1 MSLSP
6 TGPGSWSSCSEE
18 EPPPLSLD
26 QPQSTSA
33 IAGYTT
39 RLNLTEIVIRSL
51 SAAKKSVLELFS
63 AFDEEKDGTLPL
75 IQMKKCL
82 TKNGVLL
89 TEKEFSTL
97 FEGFI
102 ENETV
107 NYISFLKSWG
117 VIQQQ
122 LGSPLSRKR
131 STSDASIPNS
141 PESVDA
147 ISGASYASY
156 ASYASSP
163 FTSSPKRRVALH
175 GFSAEQKQSL
185 RAAIRLHLVRRF
197 ASAES
202 IFQEVAERGAL
213 HTSDLCRYLNRHGVV
228 CSLNQLCLLL
238 APFAAQP
245 AVLTAG
251 EFAAFVASVLGEE
264 EVSGCLVDAFPSTFG
279 TTTRIEFAPPAQAAS
294 TTSTISAASTTSIAS
309 PQQTSP
315 LSRLSSEVMRVGEG
329 LHRTRSVARNLSSLP
344 LYRLMMDVR
353 PAPVAV
359 QSAVA

>member
-1 MSLSP
+1 M
-6 TGPGSWSSCSEE
+6 
-18 EPPPLSLD
+18 
-26 QPQSTSA
+26 
-33 IAGYTT
+33 
-39 RLNLTEIVIRSL
+39 
-51 SAAKKSVLELFS
+51 
-63 AFDEEKDGTLPL
+63 
-75 IQMKKCL
+75 
-82 TKNGVLL
+82 
-89 TEKEFSTL
+89 
-97 FEGFI
+97 
-102 ENETV
+102 

-141 PESVDA
+141 PESV
-147 ISGASYASY
+147 SYASN

-163 FTSSPKRRVALH
+163 FTSSPKRRVALR

-202 IFQEVAERGAL
+202 AFLPRRSSLGIFQEVAERDAL

-251 EFAAFVASVLGEE
+251 EFAAFVESVLGEE

-279 TTTRIEFAPPAQAAS
+279 TTTRIEFAPPAQAVS
-294 TTSTISAASTTSIAS
+294 TTSTTSIAS

>member
-1 MSLSP
+1 M
-6 TGPGSWSSCSEE
+6 
-18 EPPPLSLD
+18 
-26 QPQSTSA
+26 
-33 IAGYTT
+33 
-39 RLNLTEIVIRSL
+39 
-51 SAAKKSVLELFS
+51 
-63 AFDEEKDGTLPL
+63 
-75 IQMKKCL
+75 
-82 TKNGVLL
+82 
-89 TEKEFSTL
+89 
-97 FEGFI
+97 
-102 ENETV
+102 

-131 STSDASIPNS
+131 STSSASDASIPNS

-147 ISGASYASY
+147 ISGASN

-163 FTSSPKRRVALH
+163 FTSSPKRRVALR

-202 IFQEVAERGAL
+202 AFLPRRSSLGIFQEVAERDAL

-251 EFAAFVASVLGEE
+251 EFAAFVESVLGEE

-279 TTTRIEFAPPAQAAS
+279 TTTRIEFAPPAQAVS
-294 TTSTISAASTTSIAS
+294 TTSTISATSTMS
-309 PQQTSP
+309 PQQTSPLSP

>member
-1 MSLSP
+1 M
-6 TGPGSWSSCSEE
+6 
-18 EPPPLSLD
+18 
-26 QPQSTSA
+26 
-33 IAGYTT
+33 
-39 RLNLTEIVIRSL
+39 
-51 SAAKKSVLELFS
+51 
-63 AFDEEKDGTLPL
+63 
-75 IQMKKCL
+75 
-82 TKNGVLL
+82 
-89 TEKEFSTL
+89 
-97 FEGFI
+97 
-102 ENETV
+102 

-131 STSDASIPNS
+131 STSSASDASIPNS

-147 ISGASYASY
+147 ISGASN

-163 FTSSPKRRVALH
+163 FTSSPKRRVALR

-202 IFQEVAERGAL
+202 AFLPRRSSLGIFQEVAERDAL

-251 EFAAFVASVLGEE
+251 EFAAFMESVLGEE

-279 TTTRIEFAPPAQAAS
+279 TTTRIEFAPPAQAVS
-294 TTSTISAASTTSIAS
+294 TTSTTSATPTMSTTS

>member
-1 MSLSP
+1 ML
-6 TGPGSWSSCSEE
+6 
-18 EPPPLSLD
+18 
-26 QPQSTSA
+26 
-33 IAGYTT
+33 YT
-39 RLNLTEIVIRSL
+39 VIRS
-51 SAAKKSVLELFS
+51 
-63 AFDEEKDGTLPL
+63 
-75 IQMKKCL
+75 
-82 TKNGVLL
+82 
-89 TEKEFSTL
+89 
-97 FEGFI
+97 FI
-102 ENETV
+102 ENEAV

-131 STSDASIPNS
+131 CASSASDASIPNS

-147 ISGASYASY
+147 LSGT
-156 ASYASSP
+156 SYASSP
-163 FTSSPKRRVALH
+163 FTSSPKRRVALR

-202 IFQEVAERGAL
+202 LFHSHPSLVGIFQEVAERGAL
-213 HTSDLCRYLNRHGVV
+213 HTSDLCRYLNRHGVA

-245 AVLTAG
+245 AVLTAA
-251 EFAAFVASVLGEE
+251 EFAAFVESVLGEE

-279 TTTRIEFAPPAQAAS
+279 TTTRIEFAPPAQTAS
-294 TTSTISAASTTSIAS
+294 TTSTTSP
-309 PQQTSP
+309 PQMSP

-344 LYRLMMDVR
+344 LYRLMMDMR

>member
-1 MSLSP
+1 M
-6 TGPGSWSSCSEE
+6 
-18 EPPPLSLD
+18 
-26 QPQSTSA
+26 
-33 IAGYTT
+33 
-39 RLNLTEIVIRSL
+39 
-51 SAAKKSVLELFS
+51 
-63 AFDEEKDGTLPL
+63 
-75 IQMKKCL
+75 
-82 TKNGVLL
+82 
-89 TEKEFSTL
+89 
-97 FEGFI
+97 
-102 ENETV
+102 

-156 ASYASSP
+156 ASSP
-163 FTSSPKRRVALH
+163 FTSSPKRRVALR

-202 IFQEVAERGAL
+202 AFLPRRSSLGIFQEVAERDAL

-238 APFAAQP
+238 APFAVQP

-279 TTTRIEFAPPAQAAS
+279 TTTRIEFAPPAQAVS
-294 TTSTISAASTTSIAS
+294 TTSTTSIAS

>member
-1 MSLSP
+1 M
-6 TGPGSWSSCSEE
+6 
-18 EPPPLSLD
+18 
-26 QPQSTSA
+26 
-33 IAGYTT
+33 
-39 RLNLTEIVIRSL
+39 
-51 SAAKKSVLELFS
+51 
-63 AFDEEKDGTLPL
+63 
-75 IQMKKCL
+75 
-82 TKNGVLL
+82 
-89 TEKEFSTL
+89 
-97 FEGFI
+97 
-102 ENETV
+102 

-131 STSDASIPNS
+131 STSSASDASIPNS

-156 ASYASSP
+156 ASSP
-163 FTSSPKRRVALH
+163 FTSSPKRRVALR

-202 IFQEVAERGAL
+202 AFLPRRSSLGIFQEVAERDAL

-238 APFAAQP
+238 APFTAQP

-279 TTTRIEFAPPAQAAS
+279 TTTRIEFVPPAQAAS
-294 TTSTISAASTTSIAS
+294 TTSTISAASTTSTISATPTTSITS

>member
-1 MSLSP
+1 M
-6 TGPGSWSSCSEE
+6 
-18 EPPPLSLD
+18 
-26 QPQSTSA
+26 
-33 IAGYTT
+33 
-39 RLNLTEIVIRSL
+39 
-51 SAAKKSVLELFS
+51 
-63 AFDEEKDGTLPL
+63 
-75 IQMKKCL
+75 
-82 TKNGVLL
+82 
-89 TEKEFSTL
+89 
-97 FEGFI
+97 
-102 ENETV
+102 

-156 ASYASSP
+156 ASSP
-163 FTSSPKRRVALH
+163 FTSSPKRRVALR

-202 IFQEVAERGAL
+202 AFLPRRSSLGIFQEVAERDAL

-279 TTTRIEFAPPAQAAS
+279 TTTRIEFAPPAQAVS
-294 TTSTISAASTTSIAS
+294 TTSTTSIAS

>member
-1 MSLSP
+1 M
-6 TGPGSWSSCSEE
+6 
-18 EPPPLSLD
+18 
-26 QPQSTSA
+26 
-33 IAGYTT
+33 
-39 RLNLTEIVIRSL
+39 
-51 SAAKKSVLELFS
+51 
-63 AFDEEKDGTLPL
+63 
-75 IQMKKCL
+75 
-82 TKNGVLL
+82 
-89 TEKEFSTL
+89 
-97 FEGFI
+97 
-102 ENETV
+102 

-147 ISGASYASY
+147 ISGASN

-163 FTSSPKRRVALH
+163 FTSSPKRRVALR

-202 IFQEVAERGAL
+202 AFLPRRSSLGIFQEVAERGAL

-279 TTTRIEFAPPAQAAS
+279 TTTRIEFAPPAQAVS
-294 TTSTISAASTTSIAS
+294 TTSTTSIAS

>member
-1 MSLSP
+1 M
-6 TGPGSWSSCSEE
+6 
-18 EPPPLSLD
+18 
-26 QPQSTSA
+26 
-33 IAGYTT
+33 
-39 RLNLTEIVIRSL
+39 
-51 SAAKKSVLELFS
+51 
-63 AFDEEKDGTLPL
+63 
-75 IQMKKCL
+75 
-82 TKNGVLL
+82 
-89 TEKEFSTL
+89 
-97 FEGFI
+97 
-102 ENETV
+102 

-131 STSDASIPNS
+131 STSSASDASIPNS

-147 ISGASYASY
+147 ISGASN

-163 FTSSPKRRVALH
+163 FTSSPKRRVALR

-202 IFQEVAERGAL
+202 AFLPRRSSLGIFQEVAERDAL

-251 EFAAFVASVLGEE
+251 EFAAFVESVLGEE

-279 TTTRIEFAPPAQAAS
+279 TTTRIEFAPPAQAVS
-294 TTSTISAASTTSIAS
+294 TTSTISATSTMS

-315 LSRLSSEVMRVGEG
+315 LSPLSPLSSEVMRVGEG

>member
-1 MSLSP
+1 MS
-6 TGPGSWSSCSEE
+6 
-18 EPPPLSLD
+18 
-26 QPQSTSA
+26 ST
-33 IAGYTT
+33 
-39 RLNLTEIVIRSL
+39 VIRS
-51 SAAKKSVLELFS
+51 
-63 AFDEEKDGTLPL
+63 
-75 IQMKKCL
+75 
-82 TKNGVLL
+82 
-89 TEKEFSTL
+89 
-97 FEGFI
+97 FI
-102 ENETV
+102 ENEAV

-131 STSDASIPNS
+131 CASSASIPNS
-141 PESVDA
+141 PESV
-147 ISGASYASY
+147 
-156 ASYASSP
+156 SYASSP
-163 FTSSPKRRVALH
+163 FSSSPKRRVALR

-197 ASAES
+197 ASAEGAFHS
-202 IFQEVAERGAL
+202 RRSLLGIFQEVAERGAL
-213 HTSDLCRYLNRHGVV
+213 HTSDLCRYLNRHGVA

-238 APFAAQP
+238 TPFAAQP
-245 AVLTAG
+245 AVLTAA
-251 EFAAFVASVLGEE
+251 EFAAFVESVLGEE

-279 TTTRIEFAPPAQAAS
+279 TTTRIEFAPRVQAAS
-294 TTSTISAASTTSIAS
+294 TTSTTSL
-309 PQQTSP
+309 PQISP

>member
-1 MSLSP
+1 M
-6 TGPGSWSSCSEE
+6 
-18 EPPPLSLD
+18 
-26 QPQSTSA
+26 
-33 IAGYTT
+33 
-39 RLNLTEIVIRSL
+39 
-51 SAAKKSVLELFS
+51 
-63 AFDEEKDGTLPL
+63 
-75 IQMKKCL
+75 
-82 TKNGVLL
+82 
-89 TEKEFSTL
+89 
-97 FEGFI
+97 
-102 ENETV
+102 

-131 STSDASIPNS
+131 STSSASDASIPNS

-147 ISGASYASY
+147 ISGASN

-163 FTSSPKRRVALH
+163 FTSSPKRRVALR

-202 IFQEVAERGAL
+202 AFLPRRSSLGIFQEVAERDAL
-213 HTSDLCRYLNRHGVV
+213 HTSDLCRYLNRYGVV

-251 EFAAFVASVLGEE
+251 EFAAFMESVLGEE

-279 TTTRIEFAPPAQAAS
+279 TTTRIEFAPPAQAVS
-294 TTSTISAASTTSIAS
+294 TTSTISATSTMS

>member
-1 MSLSP
+1 M
-6 TGPGSWSSCSEE
+6 
-18 EPPPLSLD
+18 
-26 QPQSTSA
+26 
-33 IAGYTT
+33 
-39 RLNLTEIVIRSL
+39 
-51 SAAKKSVLELFS
+51 
-63 AFDEEKDGTLPL
+63 
-75 IQMKKCL
+75 
-82 TKNGVLL
+82 
-89 TEKEFSTL
+89 
-97 FEGFI
+97 
-102 ENETV
+102 

-147 ISGASYASY
+147 ISGASN

-163 FTSSPKRRVALH
+163 FTSSPKRRVALR

-202 IFQEVAERGAL
+202 ALLPHRSSLDIFQEVAERGAL

-251 EFAAFVASVLGEE
+251 EFAAFVESVLGEE

-279 TTTRIEFAPPAQAAS
+279 TTTRIEFAPPAQAVS
-294 TTSTISAASTTSIAS
+294 TTSTTSITS

>member
-1 MSLSP
+1 M
-6 TGPGSWSSCSEE
+6 
-18 EPPPLSLD
+18 
-26 QPQSTSA
+26 
-33 IAGYTT
+33 
-39 RLNLTEIVIRSL
+39 
-51 SAAKKSVLELFS
+51 
-63 AFDEEKDGTLPL
+63 
-75 IQMKKCL
+75 
-82 TKNGVLL
+82 
-89 TEKEFSTL
+89 
-97 FEGFI
+97 
-102 ENETV
+102 
-107 NYISFLKSWG
+107 
-117 VIQQQ
+117 
-122 LGSPLSRKR
+122 
-131 STSDASIPNS
+131 
-141 PESVDA
+141 
-147 ISGASYASY
+147 
-156 ASYASSP
+156 
-163 FTSSPKRRVALH
+163 ALR

-202 IFQEVAERGAL
+202 ALLPHRSSLDIFQEVAERGAL

-238 APFAAQP
+238 APFTAQP

-251 EFAAFVASVLGEE
+251 EFAAFVESVLGEE

-279 TTTRIEFAPPAQAAS
+279 TTTRIEFAPPAQAVS
-294 TTSTISAASTTSIAS
+294 TTSTTSIAS

-315 LSRLSSEVMRVGEG
+315 LSRLSSEVMRMGEG

>member
-1 MSLSP
+1 M
-6 TGPGSWSSCSEE
+6 
-18 EPPPLSLD
+18 
-26 QPQSTSA
+26 
-33 IAGYTT
+33 
-39 RLNLTEIVIRSL
+39 
-51 SAAKKSVLELFS
+51 
-63 AFDEEKDGTLPL
+63 
-75 IQMKKCL
+75 
-82 TKNGVLL
+82 
-89 TEKEFSTL
+89 
-97 FEGFI
+97 
-102 ENETV
+102 

-156 ASYASSP
+156 ASSP
-163 FTSSPKRRVALH
+163 FTSSPKRRVALR

-202 IFQEVAERGAL
+202 ALLPHRSSLDIFQEVAERGAL

-251 EFAAFVASVLGEE
+251 EFAAFVESVLGEE

-279 TTTRIEFAPPAQAAS
+279 TTTRIEFAPPAQAVS
-294 TTSTISAASTTSIAS
+294 TTSTTSITS

-359 QSAVA
+359 QSAVV

>member
-1 MSLSP
+1 M
-6 TGPGSWSSCSEE
+6 
-18 EPPPLSLD
+18 
-26 QPQSTSA
+26 
-33 IAGYTT
+33 
-39 RLNLTEIVIRSL
+39 
-51 SAAKKSVLELFS
+51 
-63 AFDEEKDGTLPL
+63 
-75 IQMKKCL
+75 
-82 TKNGVLL
+82 
-89 TEKEFSTL
+89 
-97 FEGFI
+97 
-102 ENETV
+102 

-147 ISGASYASY
+147 ISGASN

-163 FTSSPKRRVALH
+163 FTSSPKRRVALR

-202 IFQEVAERGAL
+202 AFLPRRSSLGIFQEVAERGAL

-238 APFAAQP
+238 APFAVQP

-251 EFAAFVASVLGEE
+251 EFAAFVESVLGEE

-279 TTTRIEFAPPAQAAS
+279 TTTRIEFAPPAQAVS
-294 TTSTISAASTTSIAS
+294 TTSTTSIAS

>member
-1 MSLSP
+1 M
-6 TGPGSWSSCSEE
+6 
-18 EPPPLSLD
+18 
-26 QPQSTSA
+26 
-33 IAGYTT
+33 
-39 RLNLTEIVIRSL
+39 
-51 SAAKKSVLELFS
+51 
-63 AFDEEKDGTLPL
+63 
-75 IQMKKCL
+75 
-82 TKNGVLL
+82 
-89 TEKEFSTL
+89 
-97 FEGFI
+97 
-102 ENETV
+102 

-156 ASYASSP
+156 ASSP
-163 FTSSPKRRVALH
+163 FTSSPKRRVALR

-202 IFQEVAERGAL
+202 AFLPRRSSLGIFQEVAERDAL

-238 APFAAQP
+238 APFTAQP

-279 TTTRIEFAPPAQAAS
+279 TTTRIEFAPPAQAVS
-294 TTSTISAASTTSIAS
+294 TTSTISAASTTSTTS

>member
-1 MSLSP
+1 M
-6 TGPGSWSSCSEE
+6 
-18 EPPPLSLD
+18 
-26 QPQSTSA
+26 
-33 IAGYTT
+33 
-39 RLNLTEIVIRSL
+39 
-51 SAAKKSVLELFS
+51 
-63 AFDEEKDGTLPL
+63 
-75 IQMKKCL
+75 
-82 TKNGVLL
+82 
-89 TEKEFSTL
+89 
-97 FEGFI
+97 
-102 ENETV
+102 

-131 STSDASIPNS
+131 STSSASDASIPNS

-147 ISGASYASY
+147 ISGASN

-163 FTSSPKRRVALH
+163 FTSSPKRRVALR

-202 IFQEVAERGAL
+202 AFLPRRSSLGIFQEVAERGAL

-279 TTTRIEFAPPAQAAS
+279 TTTRIEFAPPAQAVS
-294 TTSTISAASTTSIAS
+294 TTSTISATSTMS

>member
-1 MSLSP
+1 M
-6 TGPGSWSSCSEE
+6 
-18 EPPPLSLD
+18 
-26 QPQSTSA
+26 
-33 IAGYTT
+33 
-39 RLNLTEIVIRSL
+39 
-51 SAAKKSVLELFS
+51 
-63 AFDEEKDGTLPL
+63 
-75 IQMKKCL
+75 
-82 TKNGVLL
+82 
-89 TEKEFSTL
+89 
-97 FEGFI
+97 
-102 ENETV
+102 

-147 ISGASYASY
+147 ISGASN

-163 FTSSPKRRVALH
+163 FTSSPKRRVALR

-202 IFQEVAERGAL
+202 AFLPRRSSLGIFQEVAERDAL

-238 APFAAQP
+238 APFAVQP

-279 TTTRIEFAPPAQAAS
+279 TTTRIEFAPPAQAVS
-294 TTSTISAASTTSIAS
+294 TTSTTSIAS